1 MILSRPSIDVTYQ
14 DANGNDVN
22 KTWNNTNHYLT
33 GETDAPE
40 GITVIGGKTGTTNAA
55 GYCLVLYSNNKKGE
69 DIISIVYKSDG
80 RSNMYLLMNQILST
94 FAN

>member
-1 MILSRPSIDVTYQ
+1 M
-14 DANGNDVN
+14 
-22 KTWNNTNHYLT
+22 T
-33 GETDAPE
+33 GETEAPE